1 MYATHNNSKLTTL
14 QTKRLLGRIIS
25 VLPLMNLETKMN
37 KASEQNKNAIRIGC
51 ASAFWGDTETAAKQL
66 VDKGDIDYLV
76 FDYLAEITMSIMAGQ
91 KMKDSNAGYASDFVK
106 TVMAPLLTDIKNKN
120 IKVISN
126 AGGVNPKACVEA
138 LQAIIDKSG
147 IDLKVAMVDGDN
159 LLPKKKHYAEA
170 GVTEM
175 FTGEPIPKMLVSM
188 NAYLG
193 APAVT
198 SALEQGAD
206 IIVTGRV
213 VDSAVVLGAL
223 VHEFSWAWDDFD
235 KLAQGALA
243 GHIIECG
250 AHCTGGNFTDWESI
264 ASGFDDMGFPIAEVS
279 ADSSFIVTKPEN
291 TGGAVTTATVSEQ
304 LVYEIG
310 NPHAYM
316 LPDVICDF
324 AQATLTQVDTN
335 KVSVKGALGLPPTDT
350 YKVSST
356 WPDGF
361 KCTVT
366 FLLAGIDAP
375 KKAQTVSEAIIKK
388 TSRMLEE
395 KGLKPFSQVDIE
407 LLGTEA
413 TYGSHGK
420 RNDTREVVVKIA
432 VASLD
437 KKSLVLFSRE
447 IAQAATGMAPGITGI
462 VGGRPTVW
470 PKIRLFSCL
479 VPKDS
484 VEVST
489 IIKGEKLEI
498 EIKNFGGQV
507 PQTTEA
513 PSNSNPND
521 IDKNLSLPLVQLA
534 WARSGDKGDH
544 SNIGVIARKAEYLPY
559 ILSALSNDNVA
570 QFMQHTLC
578 PEKGKVSSWA
588 LPGINAVNFLL
599 EHSLGGGGVAS
610 LRIDPQGKAFAQQLL
625 EYPIPVSQKIYDA
638 LSQ

>member
-1 MYATHNNSKLTTL
+1 MNTAENNKEHKS
-14 QTKRLLGRIIS
+14 S
-25 VLPLMNLETKMN
+25 
-37 KASEQNKNAIRIGC
+37 IRIGC

-66 VDKGDIDYLV
+66 VDKGDIDYLA

-91 KMKDSNAGYASDFVK
+91 KMKDPNAGYASDFVN

-138 LQAIIDKSG
+138 LQAIIDKAG
-147 IDLKVAMVDGDN
+147 IDLKIAMVDGDN
-159 LLPKKKHYAEA
+159 LLPKKKFYEES

-198 SALEQGAD
+198 AALEQGAD

-223 VHEFSWAWDDFD
+223 VHEFSWEWNDFD

-250 AHCTGGNFTDWESI
+250 AHCTGGNFTDWEAI
-264 ASGFDDMGFPIAEVS
+264 ATGFDDMGFPIAEVN
-279 ADSSFIVTKPEN
+279 ADSSFIITKPDN
-291 TGGAVTTATVSEQ
+291 TGGAVTTATVAEQ

-324 AQATLTQVDTN
+324 SHATLTQVENN
-335 KVSVKGALGLPPTDT
+335 KVSVEGAKGFPPTDS

-375 KKAQTVSEAIIKK
+375 KKAQAVSEAIIKK

-395 KGLKPFSQVDIE
+395 KGLKPYSQVDIE

-413 TYGSHGK
+413 TYGAQSK

-479 VPKDS
+479 VAKDS

-489 IIKGEKLEI
+489 IINNEKLTTD
-498 EIKNFGGQV
+498 IKTFGGEI
-507 PQTTEA
+507 PQSRET
-513 PSNSNPND
+513 SISIPND
-521 IDKNLSLPLVQLA
+521 ISNSLTLPLVELA

-544 SNIGVIARKAEYLPY
+544 SNIGVIARKADYLPY
-559 ILSALSNDNVA
+559 ILAALTNENVA
-570 QFMQHTLC
+570 DFMQHTLC
-578 PEKGKVSSWA
+578 PEKGKVSSWQ
-588 LPGINAVNFLL
+588 LPGIHAINFLL

-638 LSQ
+638 LNQNTSH